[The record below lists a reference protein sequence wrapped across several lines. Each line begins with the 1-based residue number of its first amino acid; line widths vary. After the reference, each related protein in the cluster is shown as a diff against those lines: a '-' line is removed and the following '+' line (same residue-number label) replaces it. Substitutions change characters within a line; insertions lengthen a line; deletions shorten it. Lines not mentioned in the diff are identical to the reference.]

1 MIEINESNF
10 EKEVVERSREIPV
23 LVDFWADWCA
33 PCQSLVP
40 VLEKLD
46 SDYQG
51 QLRIAKINTDEQ
63 RNLAE
68 QNSIRSLP
76 TLRLYRNGEVVEEVM
91 GAQPE
96 AILRELIDAY
106 VSRASDTILQE
117 VQILVSEGRT
127 DAARNRLEQGLQE
140 DPANTNLPMALA
152 RLCMA
157 DGKLDRA
164 DELLAALPRDQ
175 RDSDDGK
182 NLKLLLEF
190 ARVAAEADD
199 VDSLSATLREN
210 PANVSAWHQLGAHQI
225 VSGDYGDALESFMEL
240 LKRDRS
246 YGNNAARRGLIGLFG
261 LLGENDERVGIYRR
275 RMANLL
281 L

>member
-10 EKEVVERSREIPV
+10 ETEVVKRSHEMPV

-68 QNSIRSLP
+68 LNGIRSLP

-96 AILRELIDAY
+96 AVLRELIDAY

-117 VQILVSEGRT
+117 VQALISEGHT
-127 DAARNRLEQGLQE
+127 DAAKNRLEQGMHE
-140 DPANTNLPMALA
+140 DPANTHLPMALA

-157 DGKLDRA
+157 DGQIDRA
-164 DELLAALPRDQ
+164 DELLEALPRDQ

-182 NLKLLLEF
+182 NLKLLLDF

-199 VDSLSATLREN
+199 VDSLSATLRED
-210 PANVSAWHQLGAHQI
+210 PANVRAWHQLGAHQI

-240 LKRDRS
+240 LKRDRN
-246 YGNNAARRGLIGLFG
+246 YGDNAARRGLIALFD
-261 LLGENDERVGIYRR
+261 LLGENDERVGKYRR